1 MFHER
6 ALQVTVV
13 SLHSFRAP
21 APRPDRSFGERFA
34 GVGNHQL
41 GVDNQLCAK
50 PVTGWTSAEMTIE
63 GKMFRGELAKRKSGL
78 CISII
83 SRVAQFLPFARW
95 SGGVAPL
102 T

>member
-1 MFHER
+1 MFHGR
-6 ALQVTVV
+6 LLQLPPVT
-13 SLHSFRAP
+13 LHSFRAA
-21 APRPDRSFGERFA
+21 APLRDHSFGERFA